1 MLISTEIS
9 LNSNLIDFSVHSNEY
24 LCKKYRSSRA
34 CNPFRSDS
42 QVIRKELSDHS
53 LSAVIVTSAG
63 SR

>member
-9 LNSNLIDFSVHSNEY
+9 LNSNLIDFLSIQMNIFARS
-24 LCKKYRSSRA
+24 SSRA